1 MLLAFLFYRR
11 STTFQAKKLTI
22 AKGAA
27 DHRGHMTPDAVKL
40 VEKGI
45 AGNDSVSELRKRKQ
59 PTKFISK
66 IK

>member
-1 MLLAFLFYRR
+1 MRLAFLFYRR
-11 STTFQAKKLTI
+11 STILKAKKLTI

-45 AGNDSVSELRKRKQ
+45 VDNDLVSQQNSQVK
-59 PTKFISK
+59 
-66 IK
+66 